1 MSAMQGISIENKIIQ
16 APMAG
21 VTRPELVAEVSN
33 QGGIGSIGA
42 GYLSQTA
49 TKAFIRAVKKQTD
62 GVFSINLFVP
72 EASSVTEEKIKR
84 AKQALE
90 FAYEA
95 VDSELSFDLT
105 EAEKIFNDQIDL
117 VIEESLAI
125 CSFTFG
131 IPEKNLIRRLKK
143 ANIYLIGTATTVEE
157 ARAVEA
163 AGLDAVVM
171 QGSEAGGHRGS
182 FLTNDYPLIGL
193 MSLLSQVRKQVS
205 IPIIA
210 AGGIM
215 TKTDIKAAYTLGANA
230 VQLGTAFLVTHESGA
245 HSLHKEAVL
254 KATETD
260 LVLTKSF
267 SGKLARGINN
277 SFIKAMQGA
286 DILPYPYQNDLTKE
300 LRRVAQMKNE
310 KNYLSLW
317 AGQNVRHARAQSVK
331 ALMERLSF

>member
-1 MSAMQGISIENKIIQ
+1 MQGISIDRKIIQ

-21 VTRPELVAEVSN
+21 VTTPELVAEVSK

-49 TKAFIRAVKKQTD
+49 TKAFIRAVKKQTNE
-62 GVFSINLFVP
+62 VFSINLFVP
-72 EASSVTEEKIKR
+72 EGSSVNEEQIKD
-84 AKQALE
+84 AKQALK
-90 FAYEA
+90 FAYDA
-95 VDSELSFDLT
+95 VGSELSFDLT
-105 EAEKIFNDQIDL
+105 ETEKVFNDQIDL

-131 IPEKNLIRRLKK
+131 IPEKDVIRRLKK
-143 ANIYLIGTATTVEE
+143 ANVYLIGTATTVEE
-157 ARAVEA
+157 AMAVES

-182 FLTNDYPLIGL
+182 FLRKSYPLIGL
-193 MSLLSQVRKQVS
+193 MSLLSQVKNYVS

-215 TKTDIKAAYTLGANA
+215 TGSDIKACYELGANA
-230 VQLGTAFLVTHESGA
+230 VQLGTAFLMTEESGA
-245 HSLHKEAVL
+245 HPLHKKAILE
-254 KATETD
+254 ATEED

-277 SFIKAMQGA
+277 NFIKDMQGVA
-286 DILPYPYQNDLTKE
+286 LLPYPYQNDLTKE

-317 AGQNVRHARAQSVK
+317 AGQNIRQAKLQRVK
-331 ALMERLSF
+331 ELMASLYE